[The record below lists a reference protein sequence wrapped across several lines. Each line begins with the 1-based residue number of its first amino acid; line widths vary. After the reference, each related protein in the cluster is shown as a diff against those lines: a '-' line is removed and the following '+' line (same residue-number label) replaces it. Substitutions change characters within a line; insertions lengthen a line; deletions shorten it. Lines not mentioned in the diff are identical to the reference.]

1 MLCVRIPSEEVK
13 ERNKCLGDGSE
24 NKISQKIMLLRV
36 FCTSVYL

>member
-13 ERNKCLGDGSE
+13 ERNKCLSDGSE
-24 NKISQKIMLLRV
+24 KKILKKIMLLRV